1 MRMSDM
7 INNFVCR
14 DINLASKRLYLPSNM
29 GRFGLFKLD
38 TFLAA
43 QKCSWIPRSFDLNEK
58 GKLTLFLKSCGTIT
72 NIRKK
77 PNQSTSKSSP
87 LRDR

>member
-1 MRMSDM
+1 
-7 INNFVCR
+7 
-14 DINLASKRLYLPSNM
+14 M
-29 GRFGLFKLD
+29 GGFGLFELD
-38 TFLAA
+38 TFLAE
-43 QKCSWIPRSFDLNEK
+43 QKFSWNSRSFDLNEK
-58 GKLTLFLKSCGTIT
+58 WKLTLFLKSCGTIT